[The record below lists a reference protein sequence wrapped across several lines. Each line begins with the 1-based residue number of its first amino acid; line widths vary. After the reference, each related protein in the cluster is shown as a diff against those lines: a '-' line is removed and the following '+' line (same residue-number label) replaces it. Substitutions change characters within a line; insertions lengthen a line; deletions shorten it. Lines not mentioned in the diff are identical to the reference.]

1 MSRVDVDEAG
11 GINRSQG
18 SAGLVPGGGFFS
30 DGTKTEI
37 IMRREAIVIKRRLIR
52 EVMGSQMH
60 IFSTQIMCRK
70 EKSLLLK
77 SCKMCENYY
86 TEAVP
91 NFANCGSFLF
101 HSEYLP
107 CLWGLIPYPTTS

>member
-1 MSRVDVDEAG
+1 MDEASD
-11 GINRSQG
+11 INRSQG

-30 DGTKTEI
+30 DGTKTQI
-37 IMRREAIVIKRRLIR
+37 IKGREAIVVKRRLTR

-60 IFSTQIMCRK
+60 ILSTQIMCHK

-107 CLWGLIPYPTTS
+107 CL